1 MGSDSEQS
9 RFTARSRFRK
19 VREGD
24 TTMRLINA
32 AATLVVI
39 VLAFGTA
46 LGPRGLMRALPEWLG
61 AAER

>member
-1 MGSDSEQS
+1 
-9 RFTARSRFRK
+9 
-19 VREGD
+19 
-24 TTMRLINA
+24 MRLINA